1 MDEMV
6 KTLLACWLS
15 LQKTEVHL
23 NAGEESALEQISQQ
37 LHQHWEFWESLQRD
51 LICLI
56 QENPSLNRVFQEIK
70 PELDKMETEE
80 LRELFLRES
89 QVSQANLASSPVG
102 TFDVATAKNPVTHSG
117 AMAELL
123 VQLATQMQQQI
134 ADLTLA
140 TPGNFYKYNEPEE
153 VDDEAFALAC
163 ALVDEYELGW
173 DREWQQIA
181 ITDWE
186 ASGL

>member
-1 MDEMV
+1 MDEMA

-15 LQKTEVHL
+15 LQRTEVRL
-23 NAGEESALEQISQQ
+23 NAGEESALEHISQQ
-37 LHQHWEFWESLQRD
+37 LHQHGEAWESLQRE

-80 LRELFLRES
+80 ILKLFPRES
-89 QVSQANLASSPVG
+89 EVSQAILASSPVG
-102 TFDVATAKNPVTHSG
+102 TFDVATANYTVTHSG
-117 AMAELL
+117 AMTKLL
-123 VQLATQMQQQI
+123 VQLAKQMQQQI
-134 ADLTLA
+134 ADPPLA
-140 TPGNFYKYNEPEE
+140 TPRNFQKYKEPEE

-181 ITDWE
+181 ITKF
-186 ASGL
+186 